1 MTPKR
6 RALRGRRII
15 LSPAS
20 AEDARPIYEWL
31 ACSDLTATMLGP
43 PTYPELP
50 VPTWEQFRADYLDH
64 FFDGS
69 SPELGRCFVIR
80 VEGEQM
86 GQVNYND
93 IQERGGRKR
102 VELDIWLSGSADCGH
117 GFGPEALDVLCRHL
131 AERFGV
137 RDFMVQ
143 PSARNPRAIRAYEKA
158 GFVRIG
164 MDGDRAREQWGPSD
178 YFDSVY
184 MVRTFASGG
193 GMPRDGTRR
202 GERQ

>member
-1 MTPKR
+1 MTPRR

-69 SPELGRCFVIR
+69 SPVSWSHFSVARSR
-80 VEGEQM
+80 SS
-86 GQVNYND
+86 
-93 IQERGGRKR
+93 
-102 VELDIWLSGSADCGH
+102 SGTFSSA
-117 GFGPEALDVLCRHL
+117 AT
-131 AERFGV
+131 
-137 RDFMVQ
+137 
-143 PSARNPRAIRAYEKA
+143 ARI
-158 GFVRIG
+158 
-164 MDGDRAREQWGPSD
+164 
-178 YFDSVY
+178 
-184 MVRTFASGG
+184 ASG
-193 GMPRDGTRR
+193 
-202 GERQ
+202 